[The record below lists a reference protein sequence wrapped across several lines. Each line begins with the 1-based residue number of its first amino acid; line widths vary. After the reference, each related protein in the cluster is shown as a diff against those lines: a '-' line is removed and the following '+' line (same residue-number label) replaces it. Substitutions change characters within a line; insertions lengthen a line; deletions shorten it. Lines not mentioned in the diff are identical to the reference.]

1 MWPYTLIGD
10 YVTLYGIMIAIGILI
25 AFSMLGPIFKKKG
38 IDDRMSDFVFYAG
51 IASIAAGFGSAA
63 LFQAFYDFLENPAGG
78 FRITGK
84 ITFIGG
90 LIGGVACFLLLY
102 LIFRK
107 KLGSKLTDII
117 SIAPCSIL
125 IAHAFGR
132 VGCFFAGCCYGKPT
146 DSFLGIKFPNLP
158 NPVHP
163 TMLYEAIFLFLL
175 FAICMILLFKF
186 DFKHNLSVYLIGY
199 GIFRFAVEYL
209 RADDRGQFVGS
220 ISPSQFWSIV
230 MVIAGIALWVGLELY
245 WKKHPKIKKEE
256 VLAEGTEPETEPEA
270 TPEVESGA
278 EETAQIE
285 AEITETKEE
294 TNE

>member
-25 AFSMLGPIFKKKG
+25 AFGMLGPIFKKRG

-51 IASIAAGFGSAA
+51 IASIAVGFGSAA
-63 LFQAFYDFLENPAGG
+63 LFQSFYDFLENPAGG

-107 KLGSKLTDII
+107 RLGSKLTDII
-117 SIAPCSIL
+117 SIAPCAIL

-158 NPVHP
+158 HPVHP

-175 FAICMILLFKF
+175 FAICMVLLFKF

-199 GIFRFAVEYL
+199 GIFRFAIEYL
-209 RADDRGQFVGS
+209 RADDRGQLVGN
-220 ISPSQFWSIV
+220 ISPSQFWSIF
-230 MVIAGIALWVGLELY
+230 MVIAGVALWVGLELY
-245 WKKHPKIKKEE
+245 WKKYPKVKKEKAF
-256 VLAEGTEPETEPEA
+256 AEGEEPETKAEIESA
-270 TPEVESGA
+270 VEH
-278 EETAQIE
+278 ETAEASQIE
-285 AEITETKEE
+285 AEETETKEE

>member
-1 MWPYTLIGD
+1 
-10 YVTLYGIMIAIGILI
+10 
-25 AFSMLGPIFKKKG
+25 
-38 IDDRMSDFVFYAG
+38 MSDFVFYAG
-51 IASIAAGFGSAA
+51 IASIAVGFGSAA
-63 LFQAFYDFLENPAGG
+63 LFQSFYDFLENPSKG
-78 FRITGK
+78 FHITGK

-107 KLGSKLTDII
+107 KLVSKLTDII

-132 VGCFFAGCCYGKPT
+132 VGCFFAGCCYGKET

-175 FAICMILLFKF
+175 FAICMVLLFKF

-209 RADDRGQFVGS
+209 RADDRGQFIGS
-220 ISPSQFWSIV
+220 ISPSQFWSIL
-230 MVIAGIALWVGLELY
+230 MVVIGIALWVGLELY
-245 WKKHPKIKKEE
+245 WKKHPKVKKDAA
-256 VLAEGTEPETEPEA
+256 LA
-270 TPEVESGA
+270 VGA
-278 EETAQIE
+278 EETETVEE
-285 AEITETKEE
+285 AEAIEEAAEEIAEDNEADETKEE

>member
-25 AFSMLGPIFKKKG
+25 AFGMLGPIFKKRG

-51 IASIAAGFGSAA
+51 IASIAVGFGSAA
-63 LFQAFYDFLENPAGG
+63 LFQSFYDFLENPAGG

-107 KLGSKLTDII
+107 RLGSKLTDII

-158 NPVHP
+158 HPVHP

-175 FAICMILLFKF
+175 FAICMVLLFKF
-186 DFKHNLSVYLIGY
+186 DFKHNMSLYLVSY
-199 GIFRFAVEYL
+199 GIFRFLLEFI
-209 RADDRGQFVGS
+209 RGDHRGELLGF
-220 ISPSQFWSIV
+220 ISPSQTWSAL
-230 MVIAGIALWVGLELY
+230 MVILGVALYFLTDRFY
-245 WKKHPKIKKEE
+245 KKKAAKKTEE
-256 VLAEGTEPETEPEA
+256 
-270 TPEVESGA
+270 
-278 EETAQIE
+278 
-285 AEITETKEE
+285 
-294 TNE
+294 